1 MNVGDERPIR
11 ELKQPRRKRRRRR
24 QVIAEGVE
32 RERRFWRENEIANA
46 RGRQR
51 LKSCLFSLR
60 QFKKWHRSET
70 SKIFYFSVMD
80 QKIIEDEEFLILY
93 DLFEPRNPDFPHE
106 AYAKFAKNIN
116 VLIFS
121 SSLVFDL
128 I

>member
-1 MNVGDERPIR
+1 
-11 ELKQPRRKRRRRR
+11 
-24 QVIAEGVE
+24 
-32 RERRFWRENEIANA
+32 
-46 RGRQR
+46 
-51 LKSCLFSLR
+51 
-60 QFKKWHRSET
+60 
-70 SKIFYFSVMD
+70 MD

-121 SSLVFDL
+121 SSLVFNL

>member
-1 MNVGDERPIR
+1 MTSFRDVQN
-11 ELKQPRRKRRRRR
+11 L
-24 QVIAEGVE
+24 
-32 RERRFWRENEIANA
+32 
-46 RGRQR
+46 
-51 LKSCLFSLR
+51 LLFSHGSN
-60 QFKKWHRSET
+60 F
-70 SKIFYFSVMD
+70 
-80 QKIIEDEEFLILY
+80 IEDEEFLILY